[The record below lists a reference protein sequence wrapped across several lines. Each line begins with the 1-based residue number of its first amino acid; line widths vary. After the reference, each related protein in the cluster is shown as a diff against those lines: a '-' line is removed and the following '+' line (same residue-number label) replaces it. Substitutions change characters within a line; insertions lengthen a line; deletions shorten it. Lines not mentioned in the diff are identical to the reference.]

1 MKIFYSEAHRQHNPP
16 FELFEG
22 GVRMPYLENPDR
34 MDRILSTVKALDWV
48 ELIQAEDFGL
58 DPILAVHD
66 EDYVDFLRSAYRE
79 WTREKTD
86 YEKIALLPATFPQ
99 IGRAHV

>member
-34 MDRILSTVKALDWV
+34 MDRILSIMTTLDWA
-48 ELIQAEDFGL
+48 ELTQAEDFEL
-58 DPILAVHD
+58 DPILELNGDV
-66 EDYVDFLRSAYRE
+66 EQGVEQR
-79 WTREKTD
+79 
-86 YEKIALLPATFPQ
+86 
-99 IGRAHV
+99 IGQVVWL